1 MHEYEAVHRHWLPR
15 PGEGAG
21 EGGLVPHGWRVVPAL
36 VAGLLWSAALAALTL
51 VPTNVQWA
59 RQHVLSSP
67 GDNIAWARVD
77 VAFVAAG
84 LALALAYPF
93 SLLAH
98 GDRRSAP
105 TAVKAARV
113 LTWAVV
119 LGMFLFAA
127 WIQANPRACVLGC
140 GPLFG

>member
-1 MHEYEAVHRHWLPR
+1 MHEYEPVHRHLLSS
-15 PGEGAG
+15 PGEGAV
-21 EGGLVPHGWRVVPAL
+21 VPHGWRLLSAL
-36 VAGLLWSAALAALTL
+36 VAGVLWSGAVALL
-51 VPTNVQWA
+51 VAIPPNVQWA
-59 RQHVLSSP
+59 RQHVLSSR
-67 GDNIAWARVD
+67 GDNIVWVGV
-77 VAFVAAG
+77 VAEFVGAG
-84 LALALAYPF
+84 LALVLAYPF

-119 LGMFLFAA
+119 IGMFLFAS
-127 WIQANPRACVLGC
+127 WVQANPRACVLGC

>member
-1 MHEYEAVHRHWLPR
+1 M
-15 PGEGAG
+15 
-21 EGGLVPHGWRVVPAL
+21 VPHGWRLLSAL
-36 VAGLLWSAALAALTL
+36 VAGVLWSGAVALL
-51 VPTNVQWA
+51 VAIPPNVQWA

-67 GDNIAWARVD
+67 GDNVVWAGVGL
-77 VAFVAAG
+77 AFVGAG
-84 LALALAYPF
+84 LALVLAYPF

-119 LGMFLFAA
+119 LGMFVFAS
-127 WIQANPRACVLGC
+127 WVQANPRACVLGC